1 MTLHRVV
8 LDACVLFPTVMREV
22 LVGCAAA
29 GLYEPRWSARILEEW
44 ARATAKIGAEVIAR
58 GEVAVLRARWPG
70 AEVQVP
76 EAALARFWLPDPND
90 IHVLAAAVLGHADL
104 IITLNAQDFPRDLLQ
119 AEGLKRADPDGFL
132 CDLHA
137 ANPAAVRG
145 VVDAVVAE
153 ACRLSGQ
160 DWTARRLLKKA
171 GLHRLGKAVERGAA
185 GSNIVGNGG
194 GIN

>member
-1 MTLHRVV
+1 MIPQRVV

-44 ARATAKIGAEVIAR
+44 ARATARIGAEVIAR
-58 GEVAVLRARWPG
+58 GEVALLRSRWPD

-76 EAALARFWLPDPND
+76 DTALSRFWLPDPND
-90 IHVLAAAVLGHADL
+90 IHVLAAAVIGHADL

-132 CDLHA
+132 CDLFA
-137 ANPAAVRG
+137 RNPDAVRE
-145 VVDAVVAE
+145 VVESVVTE
-153 ACRLSGQ
+153 ACRLSAQG
-160 DWTARRLLKKA
+160 WTAKTLLKKA
-171 GLHRLGKAVERGAA
+171 KLNRLAKAMDRA
-185 GSNIVGNGG
+185 
-194 GIN
+194 

>member
-1 MTLHRVV
+1 MV

-104 IITLNAQDFPRDLLQ
+104 IITLNAQDFPRHLLA
-119 AEGLKRADPDGFL
+119 AEGGNFRLAGS
-132 CDLHA
+132 
-137 ANPAAVRG
+137 
-145 VVDAVVAE
+145 AE
-153 ACRLSGQ
+153 SNQIGTHSGQ
-160 DWTARRLLKKA
+160 RDFKKPSSRSRAALKEGERL
-171 GLHRLGKAVERGAA
+171 AA
-185 GSNIVGNGG
+185 SSRSKWAAIDIRSSVAP
-194 GIN
+194 

>member
-1 MTLHRVV
+1 MV

-76 EAALARFWLPDPND
+76 DGALARFWLPDPDD

-104 IITLNAQDFPRDLLQ
+104 IITLNAQDFPPRPATGRRAETRRSGWVFMRPLCRKPGCGARCGRYRGGRGLPVVRARLDRKAIAQEKQ
-119 AEGLKRADPDGFL
+119 ACTGWAKRL
-132 CDLHA
+132 
-137 ANPAAVRG
+137 
-145 VVDAVVAE
+145 
-153 ACRLSGQ
+153 
-160 DWTARRLLKKA
+160 
-171 GLHRLGKAVERGAA
+171 
-185 GSNIVGNGG
+185 NGG
-194 GIN
+194 RRGKSSLSRLTHV

>member
-1 MTLHRVV
+1 MTPKRVV

-22 LVGCAAA
+22 LLGCAAA

-70 AEVQVP
+70 AEVLVP
-76 EAALARFWLPDPND
+76 DVALSRFWLPDPHD

-104 IITLNAQDFPRDLLQ
+104 IVTLNAQDFPRDLLQ

-132 CDLHA
+132 CDLFA
-137 ANPAAVRG
+137 QSPDAVRDVAG
-145 VVDAVVAE
+145 AVVAE

-160 DWTARRLLKKA
+160 DWTVRTLLKKA
-171 GLHRLGKAVERGAA
+171 RLNRLAKALERA
-185 GSNIVGNGG
+185 
-194 GIN
+194 